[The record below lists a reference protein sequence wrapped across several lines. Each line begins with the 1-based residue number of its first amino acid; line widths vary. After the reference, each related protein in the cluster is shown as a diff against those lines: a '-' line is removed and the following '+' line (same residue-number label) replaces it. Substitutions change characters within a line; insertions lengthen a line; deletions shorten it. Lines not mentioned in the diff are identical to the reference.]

1 MPTDLPGWAPSDVDV
16 ERPNAARVYDY
27 LLGGAC
33 NFKVDREFGE
43 KLLENNPEVEGAVR
57 HNRAF
62 LGRAVRFCV
71 DQGVRQFLDLGS
83 GIPTVGNVHEIA
95 QQADPESRVVYVDH
109 EPVAVAHS
117 GLMLNHN
124 ENAEALL
131 ANLLDVDAVLGAEP
145 VQRLIDRTQPMAV
158 IMAAVLH
165 FVPDSAD
172 PHGAVARYVEAMA
185 PGSYLVLSHG
195 VRAEEE
201 RVRQGYRLY
210 DQSSTPA
217 GGRTREEVRAFF
229 AGTDVVDPGVVW
241 TTEWRPEFNP
251 RAQPEPAWLYAGVG
265 RKPSQGHPTP
275 A

>member
-1 MPTDLPGWAPSDVDV
+1 V

-33 NFKVDREFGE
+33 NFKVDREFAE
-43 KLLENNPEVEGAVR
+43 KLLENNPEIAGAMR

-71 DQGVRQFLDLGS
+71 DQGIRQFLDLGS

-95 QQADPESRVVYVDH
+95 QQADPESRTVYVDH
-109 EPVAVAHS
+109 EPVAMAHS
-117 GLMLNHN
+117 GLMLKNN

-172 PHGAVARYVEAMA
+172 PYSTVARYVEAMA
-185 PGSYLVLSHG
+185 PGSYLLLSHG
-195 VRAEEE
+195 VRAEQE
-201 RVRQGYRLY
+201 RVRQGYQLY
-210 DQSSTPA
+210 NQSSTPA
-217 GGRTREEVRAFF
+217 GGRTREEICAFF
-229 AGTDVVDPGVVW
+229 AGTDIVHPGVVW

-251 RAQPEPAWLYAGVG
+251 RAQPGPAWLYAGVG
-265 RKPSQGHPTP
+265 CKPSQGHPTP